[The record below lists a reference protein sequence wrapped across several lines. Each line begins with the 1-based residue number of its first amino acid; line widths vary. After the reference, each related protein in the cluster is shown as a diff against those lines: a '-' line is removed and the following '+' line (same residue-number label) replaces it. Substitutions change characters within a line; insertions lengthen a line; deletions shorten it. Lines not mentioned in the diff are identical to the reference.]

1 MEGVCGFFA
10 QAALMTNRITE
21 CFILVY
27 TAVMIHRT
35 HRILQSKDTRT
46 LQYILKPYLNVKRDI
61 FHLAKCR
68 ENKWRPQQLQSN
80 DQSAKLM
87 GHTWHMDSCFDTAV
101 KSNAL
106 AELMNRAS
114 KIHWKNLT

>member
-1 MEGVCGFFA
+1 MQVCDNNKFGRVCGFFA
-10 QAALMTNRITE
+10 QAALMTNRISE

-27 TAVMIHRT
+27 TAVIIHRT

-87 GHTWHMDSCFDTAV
+87 GHTWPAH
-101 KSNAL
+101 L
-106 AELMNRAS
+106 L
-114 KIHWKNLT
+114 